1 MRTKLFCAALML
13 TGLLSANMAR
23 ADVISFSDSVP
34 LQSTN
39 FNSSVTLPLFDP
51 SIGILEKVTLKLTG
65 YVEGAAKF
73 ESLDSEPATV
83 TMELAAE
90 ITLQRPDLSTLVV
103 SLPLVMTSD
112 DVDAFDGNIDF
123 GGGSGRTYANLMA
136 DQLEIVMTM
145 DPADLALFTG
155 VGNVVLPVVAI
166 GASTGSGA
174 GNLLLQFNTSAAADV
189 TVCYQYIPEPATAGL
204 LIGGLLFFAR
214 RRRTGAC

>member
-1 MRTKLFCAALML
+1 ML

-214 RRRTGAC
+214 RRRTSAC

>member
-1 MRTKLFCAALML
+1 MRFKIYLTAMLLAGAAL
-13 TGLLSANMAR
+13 TSTAR
-23 ADVISFSDSVP
+23 ADVISYSDSVP

-65 YVEGAAKF
+65 HVEGAAKF

-83 TMELAAE
+83 EMELAAQ

-103 SLPLVMTSD
+103 TLPLVMTSD
-112 DVDAFDGNIDF
+112 DVGAFDGVIDF
-123 GGGSGRTYANLMA
+123 GGTSGRTYANLMA
-136 DQLEIVMTM
+136 SQLEIFMTM
-145 DPADLALFTG
+145 DPGDLALFTG
-155 VGNVVLPVVAI
+155 VGNIVLPVVAL

-204 LIGGLLFFAR
+204 IAGGLIFFAR
-214 RRRTGAC
+214 RRKNRA